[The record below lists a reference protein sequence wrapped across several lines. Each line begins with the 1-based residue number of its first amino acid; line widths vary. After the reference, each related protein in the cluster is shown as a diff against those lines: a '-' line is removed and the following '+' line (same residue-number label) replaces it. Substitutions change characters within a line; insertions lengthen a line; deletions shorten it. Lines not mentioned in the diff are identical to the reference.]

1 VPLLGSPELCRPPG
15 GSPFH
20 AENAA
25 VHGCLLLAEMH
36 SIMLGH
42 WELTVA
48 ELLSLGNAS
57 PSDLILHNVNILYLL
72 LALGPSDYSDWLL
85 GQKGAVPDC
94 SAFGTD
100 LLPVD
105 CSSGTTAEGTVS
117 EIDDDAD
124 ASSGADIP
132 KGGSA

>member
-1 VPLLGSPELCRPPG
+1 
-15 GSPFH
+15 
-20 AENAA
+20 
-25 VHGCLLLAEMH
+25 
-36 SIMLGH
+36 MLGH